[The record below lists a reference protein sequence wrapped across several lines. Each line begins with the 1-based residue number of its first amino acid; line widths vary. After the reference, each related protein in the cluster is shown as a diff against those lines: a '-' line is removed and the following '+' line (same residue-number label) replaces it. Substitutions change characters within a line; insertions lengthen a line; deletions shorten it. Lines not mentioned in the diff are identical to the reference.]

1 MSDKTTE
8 LMRLCCEK
16 VDLEGEDA
24 LFFQNV
30 MNALL
35 ETRHESECR
44 ARLEEAR
51 VWFDKWR
58 LLETQD
64 FAWASE
70 RVTMLQQ
77 MAENKSV
84 VIYMTKEIADAICS
98 LAEDD
103 PSVPLIEA
111 KYGGMSLANLKQ
123 IALTITVRAVPES
136 TEDSFPLPFPAA
148 N

>member
-1 MSDKTTE
+1 MDMSDRTTE

-24 LFFQNV
+24 VFFENV

-35 ETRHESECR
+35 ETRHESECQ

-51 VWFDKWR
+51 MWLNKWK
-58 LLETQD
+58 LTEKQD

-70 RVTMLQQ
+70 RVATLLQ
-77 MAENKSV
+77 MIEDKGV
-84 VIYMTKEIADAICS
+84 VIYMTNEMAETICS
-98 LAEDD
+98 LAEND

-111 KYGGMSLANLKQ
+111 KYRGLSLASLKQ
-123 IALTITVRAVPES
+123 IAITVRARPEKR
-136 TEDSFPLPFPAA
+136 AA
-148 N
+148 S

>member
-35 ETRHESECR
+35 ATRQESECR

-58 LLETQD
+58 VLETQD
-64 FAWASE
+64 LAWASE

-84 VIYMTKEIADAICS
+84 VIYMTKEMADAICN

-111 KYGGMSLANLKQ
+111 KYRGMSLANLKQ
-123 IALTITVRAVPES
+123 IAFTVRAMPER
-136 TEDSFPLPFPAA
+136 TEASFPHPFPAA